1 MTQEESFR
9 ILAWDTYFNGVMV
22 MSLHPGTT
30 RDAAKPRSIEEC
42 AHLADQM
49 MIERD
54 KRFPHAEHR
63 PVARAV

>member
-9 ILAWDTYFNGVMV
+9 MLAWDTYFNGVMV

-30 RDAAKPRSIEEC
+30 RDAAKPRSIQEC
-42 AHLADQM
+42 ARIADEM

-54 KRFPHAEHR
+54 KRY
-63 PVARAV
+63 ARTDP